1 MSRSDRDQLGVLMVT
16 GAYFPELSGGGLQAR
31 AVVHALRERVRF
43 TVLTTSIEPDLPRH
57 AEELG
62 VPIHR
67 VFVRVGE
74 LGSELMAALQTILF
88 FARHGRRFQI
98 VNVHGFSR
106 KSILIHRLARVFG
119 KRFVLTLQTGAH
131 DEPAGA
137 RALGPRAFHAY
148 ADADL
153 VISVSPSLARA
164 YVAGGLPEAKL
175 RRVSNAVDVR
185 RFHPALPA
193 EKTAI
198 RRELGLPAER
208 PIVLFV
214 GYFSADKRPDVL
226 YDEWSRVQAGASV
239 LVFVGA
245 TDSRYQEVDPEI
257 AARIRRHA
265 AAAARL
271 DDLVF
276 VPPTPAVDKYFRAAD
291 VYVLPSRREGLP
303 IALLEAMSCGLACVA
318 TRLEGSTD
326 TIIEHGMSGVLV
338 DTDDDGGF
346 ARALTDLLTN
356 PSLAK
361 RMGDTARTRVIERY
375 SIDRTAEQW
384 LSAYREVLN
393 EPAV

>member
-1 MSRSDRDQLGVLMVT
+1 
-16 GAYFPELSGGGLQAR
+16 
-31 AVVHALRERVRF
+31 
-43 TVLTTSIEPDLPRH
+43 
-57 AEELG
+57 
-62 VPIHR
+62 
-67 VFVRVGE
+67 
-74 LGSELMAALQTILF
+74 
-88 FARHGRRFQI
+88 
-98 VNVHGFSR
+98 
-106 KSILIHRLARVFG
+106 
-119 KRFVLTLQTGAH
+119 
-131 DEPAGA
+131 
-137 RALGPRAFHAY
+137 
-148 ADADL
+148 
-153 VISVSPSLARA
+153 
-164 YVAGGLPEAKL
+164 
-175 RRVSNAVDVR
+175 
-185 RFHPALPA
+185 
-193 EKTAI
+193 
-198 RRELGLPAER
+198 
-208 PIVLFV
+208 VLFV